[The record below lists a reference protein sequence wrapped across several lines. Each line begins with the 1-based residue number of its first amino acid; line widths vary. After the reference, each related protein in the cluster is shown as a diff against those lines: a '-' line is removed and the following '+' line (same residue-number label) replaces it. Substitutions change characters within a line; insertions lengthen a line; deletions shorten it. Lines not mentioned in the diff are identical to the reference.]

1 MKKYLFLI
9 IATIAFS
16 CAAPTDTESRTW
28 GASETP
34 KTPETVVIPE
44 KRVKVVERGNLS
56 GYNYFII
63 EVDGKEYIAIH
74 DYDITPLIT
83 EE

>member
-9 IATIAFS
+9 IATISFS
-16 CAAPTDTESRTW
+16 CAAPDTESRTW

-34 KTPETVVIPE
+34 ETVVIPE
-44 KRVKVVERGNLS
+44 KRVKMVERGNLA

-63 EVDGKEYIAIH
+63 EIDGKEYIAIREH
-74 DYDITPLIT
+74 DITPLIT